1 VGDSVDDDVCEVIVD
16 ESIENFSSV
25 AFAADDARCF
35 ENAQMLADEWLSD
48 AESADE
54 FVNAAL
60 RLVELKHDRDANGCS
75 QRPQNFAGGRQSF
88 LGRHGRGRCGF
99 ERVVRVSEV
108 GMIMAFVEI
117 AGIRNAHSEAP
128 SRGRS

>member
-1 VGDSVDDDVCEVIVD
+1 MGDSVDDDVCEVIVD

-54 FVNAAL
+54 FVNATL

-88 LGRHGRGRCGF
+88 LGRHGRGGAASNGSCVCPR
-99 ERVVRVSEV
+99 SE
-108 GMIMAFVEI
+108 
-117 AGIRNAHSEAP
+117 
-128 SRGRS
+128 